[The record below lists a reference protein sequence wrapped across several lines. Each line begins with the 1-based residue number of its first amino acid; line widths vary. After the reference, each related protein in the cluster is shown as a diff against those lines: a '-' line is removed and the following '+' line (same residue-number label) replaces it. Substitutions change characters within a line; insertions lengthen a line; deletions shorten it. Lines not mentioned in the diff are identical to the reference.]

1 MKNRFTE
8 LLRNNFRCGRM
19 LHSRALNLA
28 GRYGV
33 RLKASAPSI
42 HIVCGKEKLR
52 THSQAYAPCG
62 RERRPGNFVLQT
74 GDDNDRIAASE

>member
-33 RLKASAPSI
+33 RLA
-42 HIVCGKEKLR
+42 
-52 THSQAYAPCG
+52 HS
-62 RERRPGNFVLQT
+62 VV
-74 GDDNDRIAASE
+74 I